1 MWPASLRSVVP
12 TVWPVG
18 LFENYCKPL
27 RGGMCHVPCATN
39 RLMTGTIVVPAFW
52 RVEWCHAGPDRTS
65 RSGAIPE
72 NAWTHILTDK
82 HGPANFFSPT
92 HRRKSSFIRTC
103 YAKALAPFI
112 LYDFGL
118 GLCQSQSACAKCH
131 RPILKRHRHLP
142 EVGTLISASPI
153 PIEPAVRTLF
163 AKRLKIRSVPIGMC
177 QVPHIDSR

>member
-39 RLMTGTIVVPAFW
+39 RLMAGTIVVPAFG

-72 NAWTHILTDK
+72 NAWTHILTDRQTR
-82 HGPANFFSPT
+82 PANYFSPT
-92 HRRKSSFIRTC
+92 HQRKSSFIERSML
-103 YAKALAPFI
+103 KHLNVHSLRFWINP
-112 LYDFGL
+112 
-118 GLCQSQSACAKCH
+118 
-131 RPILKRHRHLP
+131 RPTDTPGFPSPTGGGRGGEGERLS
-142 EVGTLISASPI
+142 TLRLSRLLD
-153 PIEPAVRTLF
+153 VRFDL
-163 AKRLKIRSVPIGMC
+163 RSTV
-177 QVPHIDSR
+177 

>member
-39 RLMTGTIVVPAFW
+39 RLMAGTIVVPAFW

-72 NAWTHILTDK
+72 NAWTHILTDWLTDRQTR
-82 HGPANFFSPT
+82 PANYFSPT
-92 HRRKSSFIRTC
+92 HQWKSSFIERSMLKHLNVHSLQFWIILNVISLWAMHWVSLNCTVLVSRARTENNG
-103 YAKALAPFI
+103 AIFLLHTLNKWR
-112 LYDFGL
+112 
-118 GLCQSQSACAKCH
+118 SQCLNCKNMS
-131 RPILKRHRHLP
+131 
-142 EVGTLISASPI
+142 
-153 PIEPAVRTLF
+153 
-163 AKRLKIRSVPIGMC
+163 
-177 QVPHIDSR
+177 D

>member
-39 RLMTGTIVVPAFW
+39 RLMAGTIVVPAFG

-72 NAWTHILTDK
+72 NAWTHILTDRQTR
-82 HGPANFFSPT
+82 PANYFSPT
-92 HRRKSSFIRTC
+92 HQRKSSFIERSMLKHLNVHSLRFWIRT
-103 YAKALAPFI
+103 LT
-112 LYDFGL
+112 LYDKVL
-118 GLCQSQSACAKCH
+118 NWARILCWVATFS
-131 RPILKRHRHLP
+131 I
-142 EVGTLISASPI
+142 GNLIRCMCS
-153 PIEPAVRTLF
+153 
-163 AKRLKIRSVPIGMC
+163 SVEWL
-177 QVPHIDSR
+177 